1 MQGGASSRVFCIFC
15 IFCIVDMNTVVKGTG
30 KDVKLRH
37 SILMLTEISLPYCF
51 SAQCNTSALHVTVLR
66 YHGMYFRYLGTLPY
80 VALKDQALLGR
91 RERNAGQ
98 GIPATR
104 QSRGAACCVLR
115 GRKRWRATPVP
126 DPLAALSGIPGQ
138 RAKPWERQGLG
149 RRWTREKRRTNGRS
163 VLCLQTKRK
172 ALTHETALKKP
183 KS

>member
-1 MQGGASSRVFCIFC
+1 
-15 IFCIVDMNTVVKGTG
+15 MNTVVKGTG

-138 RAKPWERQGLG
+138 RAKPWDGKHEKVEKGFVGCRWKDKSNKRPNTKLVCKPNARLPPY
-149 RRWTREKRRTNGRS
+149 RRWKRSDANIHRCCGGR
-163 VLCLQTKRK
+163 
-172 ALTHETALKKP
+172 A
-183 KS
+183 